1 MNNCPTEVVT
11 LIVECACS
19 SDIGQTAR
27 NVGLVSKFFRAIA
40 EPIELRTVAV
50 AGLKQ
55 LQSAIER
62 MRSLKVPHSSE
73 VVDVRHLF
81 ICELRSK
88 HAIAADVE
96 FRSIIDDY
104 LPRSSFWRTR
114 QGVRAEASYRKNSN
128 EFWKLAGDL
137 VRRTSSNLQT
147 LFLLA
152 SDNWLAQRGSILRPV
167 NPKALGVLSGVIF
180 PSLVSL
186 TVNHDASAEIAYFAE
201 NGSLFQIPITPS
213 LRRLHI
219 KSPIFLSR
227 MYDRGQDT
235 PQEAHPLLDNV
246 KCEESKIT
254 HLIVCEDR
262 MWTAERAMK
271 TIFGVD
277 WRAQLRDGTLPGEL
291 RSVILEQ
298 GIMPNFGCGTGFRNY
313 RLWTQQFVDTIAELN
328 VDGLEARLPT
338 PIYPEAG
345 KREYELL
352 LSEWKGITLALYQ

>member
-11 LIVECACS
+11 LIVEVACS

-27 NVGLVSKFFRAIA
+27 SVGLVSKFFRAIA
-40 EPIELRTVAV
+40 EPIELRTVAQSGRR
-50 AGLKQ
+50 AAFIICKLK
-55 LQSAIER
+55 
-62 MRSLKVPHSSE
+62 
-73 VVDVRHLF
+73 
-81 ICELRSK
+81 SK

-96 FRSIIDDY
+96 FRNIIDDY

-114 QGVRAEASYRKNSN
+114 QGVQGEASYRENSD
-128 EFWKLAGDL
+128 EFWKLASDL
-137 VRRTSSNLQT
+137 VRRASSNLET

-152 SDNWLAQRGSILRPV
+152 SENWLAQRGSIFRPV
-167 NPKALGVLSGVIF
+167 NPKVLGVLSGVIF

-186 TVNHDASAEIAYFAE
+186 TVNHDASVEIAYFAE
-201 NGSLFQIPITPS
+201 KGPLFQIPIAPS

-227 MYDRGQDT
+227 IYDRGQDT

-254 HLIVCEDR
+254 HLMACEDR

-277 WRAQLRDGTLPGEL
+277 WRAQLENGTLPGEL

-298 GIMPNFGCGTGFRNY
+298 GIMPKFGCGTGFRNY
-313 RLWTQQFVDTIAELN
+313 RLWTQQFVDTIAGLN

-338 PIYPEAG
+338 PVYPEVG

-352 LSEWKGITLALYQ
+352 LSEWKGVTLALRQWIFLHPTL